1 MPTYTFFDEQ
11 AGVEYDDFMS
21 ISEKEKYLKKFSHIK
36 QILDA
41 PAMVHDHIMGVGPKN
56 DEGFKE
62 SMGQIAA
69 SHPNSPMAD
78 RYGSGKS
85 NAQIKAREIVK
96 KHRAI

>member
-21 ISEKEKYLKKFSHIK
+21 ISEKEKYLKKFPHIK
-36 QILDA
+36 QILHA

-62 SMGQIAA
+62 RMSQIAA
-69 SHPNSPMAD
+69 AHPTSPMAD
-78 RYGSGKS
+78 KYGSGKS

-96 KHRAI
+96 KHGVI